1 MGDKLAPSVVL
12 DTNVLVSA
20 IYRTGSNPCRIM
32 ELALGRKVKL
42 YYSSEMMTEYKSV
55 LYRSKYNFSH
65 EVLARLFDG
74 IAENGHLTAPVP
86 STFAM
91 PDENDRIFYDTAK
104 ASGSYLIA
112 GNTKH
117 YPTEPFVVTPAE
129 FIDLIAPTI

>member
-20 IYRTGSNPCRIM
+20 IFRTGNNPCRIM
-32 ELALGRKVKL
+32 ELALGRKVNL
-42 YYSSEMMTEYKSV
+42 YYSSEMMTEYKLV
-55 LYRSKYNFSH
+55 LYRSKFNFSH

-74 IAENGHLTAPVP
+74 IAENGHLIAPAP

-91 PDENDRIFYDTAK
+91 PDESDRIFYDTAK
-104 ASGSYLIA
+104 ASGSYLIT

-129 FIDLIAPTI
+129 FIDLLAPTI